1 MFEEPVRGTRRT
13 AALLSA
19 TAVLALAPITSRADT
34 DPAVEA
40 QLKALAQQLQIVQQQ
55 SNKQIQA
62 LTKQVQALQSQ
73 LQASK
78 AAQATKS
85 AEATAPAQPVLTV
98 APAQPT
104 GAIIPPTGTVLTKN
118 PGNLEGMQQ
127 VPPGTIPGVATP
139 DTFPKTTAAA
149 VSSGGDRVK
158 LSISGQIDRMEI
170 YGNDGKASAVRNVD
184 NNITNSR
191 LRIQG
196 EGRINADTSGG
207 ANFEVQLTPNSS
219 TNTSL
224 TADNSYSVTNFT
236 PSGGTTASNTG
247 GTFTARQVET
257 YIVNRN
263 WGGLRLGFGS
273 TATYQISEF
282 DESDTL
288 VAAYGNVPDTDGGFA
303 FRQRGAAM
311 IPGTTKGSFVASPAN
326 AFGPAVGTVFNFMNG
341 LSRDDR
347 LRYDSPLFGPFQLS
361 ASLVDGGAFDVALRF
376 GATWEGIKFSGGFGF
391 ADADGR
397 NHSAPSTAYGYVSA
411 PTAAGAINNP
421 TIADTSPNESKQY
434 GGSVSMIL
442 PIGINATFGAAT
454 RDVKYTDPLGHTLTP
469 TWYYGKLGYLTHFW
483 DFGLTAFAA
492 DYVENDE
499 LNFAGDT
506 ARSYGFEMV
515 QEIDNAGM
523 QLYAAAHRQFLSRE
537 FASYYGITVVTA
549 GARVRF

>member
-1 MFEEPVRGTRRT
+1 MMTNAGCMRGPRLKR
-13 AALLSA
+13 ALLSA
-19 TAVLALAPITSRADT
+19 SAVLALVPTAGRAAT

-40 QLKALAQQLQIVQQQ
+40 QLKALAKQLQIVQQQ
-55 SNKQIQA
+55 SNQQIQA
-62 LTKQVQALQSQ
+62 LTQQVQALQAQ
-73 LQASK
+73 LQVSK
-78 AAQATKS
+78 NAPPTKT
-85 AEATAPAQPVLTV
+85 AEAAP
-98 APAQPT
+98 PA
-104 GAIIPPTGTVLTKN
+104 GAIIPSTGTVLTKN

-139 DTFPKTTAAA
+139 DTFPKTAAAA

-263 WGGLRLGFGS
+263 WGGVRLGFGS

-303 FRQRGAAM
+303 FRQRGAAL
-311 IPGTTKGSFVASPAN
+311 IPGTTKGSFVSSPAN

-347 LRYDSPLFGPFQLS
+347 IRYDSPLFGPFQLS

-376 GATWEGIKFSGGFGF
+376 GLTWMGAKISGGFGF

-397 NHSAPSTAYGYVSA
+397 NHSAPSTAYGYASA
-411 PTAAGAINNP
+411 PTATGALNNP

-434 GGSVSMIL
+434 TGSASVLLANGM
-442 PIGINATFGAAT
+442 NVTFGAGV
-454 RDVKYTDPLGHTLTP
+454 RDVKYTDPLGHELSP

-483 DFGLTAFAA
+483 DLGTTAFAV

-506 ARSYGFEMV
+506 ARSYGAEAV

-523 QLYAAAHRQFLSRE
+523 QLYVGAHRQFLSRE